1 MNLDSSWAIYGAVLA
16 LIWAIYVIVVR
27 KGERYNQAI
36 KTAAVEAG
44 LTEPASIH
52 PQIDPAVCLG
62 CGACERACPEG
73 DVLGLLGGKA
83 ELLAPTHCIGHG
95 ECARACPTGAITLV
109 FGTAKRGVDLPQVN
123 ANFETNVPGIFVAG
137 ELGGMGLIRNAV
149 EQGRQA
155 VEAIRKRRASDQSQV
170 RAGGYDLIIAGAGP
184 AGIAAAL
191 TAKSH
196 NLNYL
201 VIEQDDLG
209 GAVFKYP
216 RGKVVMTAP
225 VVLPLAGSI
234 KFRETTKESLLA
246 FWHGIVDK
254 HKLAIRYRERI
265 DDIVE
270 DGGEFVVRTSKAVER
285 ASAVLLAIGRR
296 GTPRTLD
303 VPGEDLPKVVYQMID
318 PEQYRSQHVLV
329 VGGGDSALEAAV
341 QLAAVQDTVIT
352 LSYRAGHFAR
362 ARLNNRERL
371 DQLVRQGRIRL
382 MMPSELKR
390 IESNSVDILQDDKIS
405 TLPNDAVII
414 CAGGI
419 LPTEFLRRAGI
430 AMETKYGTP

>member
-270 DGGEFVVRTSKAVER
+270 DGGEFAVRTSKAIER

-318 PEQYRSQHVLV
+318 PEQYRGQHVLV

-341 QLAAVQDTVIT
+341 QLAAVPDTVVT
-352 LSYRAGHFAR
+352 MSYRAGHFAR
-362 ARLNNRERL
+362 ARLSNREKL

-382 MMPSELKR
+382 LMPSELRR
-390 IESNSVDILQDDKIS
+390 IDSNSVDILRDDKIS